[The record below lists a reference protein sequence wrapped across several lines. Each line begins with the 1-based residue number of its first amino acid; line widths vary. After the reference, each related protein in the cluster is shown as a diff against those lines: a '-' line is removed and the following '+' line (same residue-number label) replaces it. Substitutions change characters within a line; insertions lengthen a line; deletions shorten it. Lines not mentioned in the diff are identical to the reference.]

1 MKKNIKCDNCKTAL
15 VLTEN
20 ELFFSEEKEKE
31 TVHCP
36 VCQALVYE
44 GETDGWFFIQTEEK
58 EKLDQKLKNNCTYPM
73 P

>member
-1 MKKNIKCDNCKTAL
+1 MKKKIKCDNCKNSL

-20 ELFFSEEKEKE
+20 ELFFSEEKETE
-31 TVHCP
+31 IVHCP
-36 VCQALVYE
+36 VCKNPVYE

-58 EKLDQKLKNNCTYPM
+58 EELEKKLKNTCTYPM